1 MENPNQNN
9 DLLAQHRPKSLPAM
23 LNVLTILT
31 FIGCGLGL
39 LSSGWNFISSS
50 SDQIEKL
57 QEQREKM
64 SEQTGFAKKFFDDSF
79 DIAQVGFDHKNLLLV
94 VGLIGL
100 VLCLIGAIQM
110 RKLKRSGFFM
120 YTIGELA
127 PIFVLGGLLT
137 SITNINFLFSVFF
150 SFLFVI
156 LYATQLKH
164 LVNK

>member
-1 MENPNQNN
+1 MENPNQTS
-9 DLLAQHRPKSLPAM
+9 DLLAQHRPKSLPGM

-31 FIGCGLGL
+31 FIGCGIGF
-39 LSSGWNFISSS
+39 LSSGYSFISSNS
-50 SDQIEKL
+50 SQMEKL

-79 DIAQVGFDHKNLLLV
+79 DMAQVGFEYKNLLLG
-94 VGLIGL
+94 VGLVCI

-110 RKLKRSGFFM
+110 RKLKRSGFFV
-120 YTIGELA
+120 YIIGELA
-127 PIFVLGGLLT
+127 PVFVLGGLLT
-137 SITNINFLFSVFF
+137 SVTNINFMFSVFF

>member
-39 LSSGWNFISSS
+39 LSSGWSFISST
-50 SDQIEKL
+50 SDQMEKL

-79 DIAQVGFDHKNLLLV
+79 DMAQVGFDHKNLLLA

-100 VLCLIGAIQM
+100 VLCLVGAIQM

-127 PIFVLGGLLT
+127 PVFVLGGLLT